1 MRGRLGVWA
10 GLGLAVA
17 AGTALGSL
25 AGTRVNVTSPERSQV
40 MQETWHAQLSRRLAA
55 VDAAVAAQ
63 DPTRAIYE
71 WRDAYGLALGTRQWE
86 ALVSVGDAALRIDAL
101 AGLPSRQPT
110 GFRAEARQAYLLAL
124 FQARDAGARDG
135 VERVAG
141 IFAAL
146 GDVEMAG
153 RARAILARVSR

>member
-1 MRGRLGVWA
+1 MRGRLGVWT

-25 AGTRVNVTSPERSQV
+25 AGARVKVASPERSLV
-40 MQETWHAQLSRRLAA
+40 MQETRHAQLSRQLAA

-63 DPTRAIYE
+63 DPTRAIYA

-86 ALVSVGDAALRIDAL
+86 GLVEVGDAALRIDAL
-101 AGLPSRQPT
+101 TGLPSHPT

-124 FQARDAGARDG
+124 FQARDAGSRDG
-135 VERVAG
+135 IERVAG
-141 IFAAL
+141 AFAAL
-146 GDVEMAG
+146 GDAEMAG
-153 RARAILARVSR
+153 RARAILARVSP